1 MIHDYCSIFVC
12 CKFMILDIRFRF
24 DIVRENSEFVF
35 LLCKACFS
43 DDFVFL
49 QCTRTIYIM
58 QVLGRYIQV
67 YLLFFFLFLTGTLQ
81 AIPRYYF
88 KQISLAEGLSQSS
101 VKCVLV
107 DDRGVLWIGTR
118 FGLNRFDRE
127 KITVYQEEHD
137 NPYSLPYNDVVF
149 LEEDAERNIWVGTS
163 RGLATFDRNSRKF
176 DCQELDGEPIVATC
190 CLLMPEGVYFFGAKG
205 VYYYSYAEKKIGK
218 CQLNDTMPVSV
229 PNRAYL
235 YDEKEEKIIL
245 SFRGDGIWWY
255 YPKKGTMERVP
266 FIRER
271 NIPALFQDSL
281 GRIWVSVYNKGVFCY
296 DREGRL
302 VEHLETPERL
312 THNVVQDMREK
323 DGELWLATDGGGID
337 IYNYADRTV
346 KGIMHLPGDRH
357 SLPVNSFASLYI
369 DDEGNIWAGSI
380 LGGLIGIKPVY
391 MTTYRD
397 APPGATYGLSFQSVA
412 SMYEDHD
419 GQIWMGTDGGGMD
432 LFDPKS
438 ETFQEYRQ
446 TKDMKI
452 VSIMPYNDSELLL
465 SLFGVGIYRFN
476 KKTGECREF
485 SLNWGN
491 VRQDLFLCGNSV
503 RLRRMDDD
511 HFCLLTDNYLFVYD
525 HRKHQFESFS
535 ENMLPNF
542 QAPRFVAGDSC
553 YIGTSSGLYVLDF
566 PGRELRPIF
575 LPGDEIGTITA
586 IKQGKD
592 RRFWLGTT
600 SGLYVYDRALQKLD
614 TVETKRFIGVMS
626 LAFDNR
632 DQLWISTHEGLY
644 AYVPK
649 EKRIVVL
656 GESDGVFTH
665 EFLPQPALES
675 VYGDIY
681 MAGVEGVV
689 RIRPDQKFQEE
700 KDFSVSLVNLALD
713 GSFIHQYGLFG
724 EQEISVPWDYSS
736 LGLSVIVKEKD
747 LMRKK
752 LFRFYIKGD
761 RDDLLETSSHA
772 FSFPALSPGN
782 YELWVS
788 YSKRNGDWSI
798 PLKLLVVHVVPPLWR
813 RAWFWAVLVL
823 LMVTVAAWVVW
834 AVMKRKERELAWT
847 MKEHE
852 RKFYEEK
859 VRFMVNISHELRTP
873 LTLIYAPLKR
883 LLKSGK
889 VTDEEV
895 SKQLDGLLL
904 QTCRMREIVDMVLEA
919 QRSNTNGDVMDIR
932 FHNIADW
939 IRTVTDDFAQEF
951 EARGIQLEY
960 KLDASVEKIP
970 FDAAK
975 CRVVLSNL
983 LINAMKFSDPNT
995 LLVICTERMGAFL
1008 RISLADQG
1016 IGLDHVDM
1024 DRLFSHFYQGDHNY
1038 KGSGIGLAY
1047 ARKLVELHGGSIGAC
1062 KNEDGGATFYFDLP
1076 LEQTVVSGEPDS
1088 DVSSAGGETGEANLP
1103 VIPADL
1109 SFVKYTA
1116 LVVEDEPELRNYLF
1130 SVLQTEFKNVYVAG
1144 DGEEAWEFL
1153 KQSQPDIIIS
1163 DVMMPRMDGYEL
1175 CRRVKNDLKVSHIP
1189 VILLTAKADPAS
1201 SVEGY
1206 KSGADIYLA
1215 KPFDMDSLMV
1225 ILQNVLKQRE
1235 QLRARYRE
1243 SGCLFS
1249 PKEDAVSNAD
1259 EQFMQKLNLLIHENL
1274 ANPDLNV
1281 AFIAS
1286 GMAMSRTTLYS
1297 KFSQLSDISIG
1308 DYVTRFRMVEATRL
1322 LSSHKEMSIQDVADR
1337 TGFSS
1342 ARYFSTVFKQNYGM
1356 TPTEYR
1362 RNNQA

>member
-1 MIHDYCSIFVC
+1 MQ
-12 CKFMILDIRFRF
+12 
-24 DIVRENSEFVF
+24 EFGKYTQ
-35 LLCKACFS
+35 L
-43 DDFVFL
+43 
-49 QCTRTIYIM
+49 
-58 QVLGRYIQV
+58 
-67 YLLFFFLFLTGTLQ
+67 YLLLFFLFLAGAIQ
-81 AIPRYYF
+81 AVPRYYF
-88 KQISLAEGLSQSS
+88 KQISLEEGLSQSS

-149 LEEDAERNIWVGTS
+149 LEEDADRNIWVGTS
-163 RGLATFDRNSRKF
+163 RGLAIFDRNTRKF
-176 DCQELDGEPIVATC
+176 ACQELDGEPVVATC
-190 CLLMPEGVYFFGAKG
+190 CLLMREGVYFFGVKG
-205 VYYYSYAEKKIGK
+205 VFYYSYAEKKLGK
-218 CQLNDTMPVSV
+218 CQLKDAMPISA

-235 YDEKEEKIIL
+235 YDEKEEKVIL
-245 SFRGDGIWWY
+245 SFRGNGIWWY
-255 YPKKGTMERVP
+255 YPKTGTMERVS
-266 FIRER
+266 FIQER
-271 NIPALFQDSL
+271 NIPTLFLDSR
-281 GRIWVSVYNKGVFCY
+281 GRIWVSVYNKGVYCY
-296 DREGRL
+296 DREGGL
-302 VEHLETPERL
+302 IEHLEAPDRL

-323 DGELWLATDGGGID
+323 DGELWLATDGGGIN
-337 IYNYADRTV
+337 IYNYATKSV

-419 GQIWMGTDGGGMD
+419 GRIWMGTDGGGMD
-432 LFDPKS
+432 LFDPKN
-438 ETFQEYRQ
+438 ETFQEFRQ
-446 TKDMKI
+446 TEGMKI
-452 VSIMPYNDSELLL
+452 VSIIPYNDSELLL
-465 SLFGVGIYRFN
+465 SLFGVGLYRFN

-485 SLNWGN
+485 PLNWGN
-491 VRQDLFLCGNSV
+491 IRKDLFLCGNAI
-503 RLRRMDDD
+503 RLYRVDEDR
-511 HFCLLTDNYLFVYD
+511 FCLLTDNYLFVYD
-525 HRKHQFESFS
+525 QRKQQFEIFS
-535 ENMLPNF
+535 ENMVPNF
-542 QAPRFVAGDSC
+542 QAPRFITGDSC
-553 YIGTSSGLYVLDF
+553 YISTSAGLYVLDF
-566 PGRELRPIF
+566 LREERRPVF
-575 LPGDEIGTITA
+575 LPGEGIGTLTA
-586 IKQGKD
+586 VKQGKD
-592 RRFWLGTT
+592 KRFWLGTT
-600 SGLYVYDRALQKLD
+600 SGLYVYDRIRQKLD
-614 TVETKRFIGVMS
+614 TVDTKRFIGVTS

-632 DQLWISTHEGLY
+632 DQLWVSTHEGLY
-644 AYVPK
+644 AYVPQ
-649 EKRIVVL
+649 EKRIVVF

-665 EFLPQPALES
+665 EFLPHPALES
-675 VYGDIY
+675 VFGDIY

-700 KDFSVSLVNLALD
+700 EDFSVNLINLALD
-713 GSFIHQYGLFG
+713 GSFIHPNGLFG
-724 EQEISVPWDYSS
+724 EQAISIPWDYSS
-736 LGLSVIVKEKD
+736 LGVSVIVKEKD

-761 RDDLLETSSHA
+761 REDLLETSSHA
-772 FSFPALSPGN
+772 FAFPALSPGN

-798 PLKLLVVHVVPPLWR
+798 PLKLLTVDVVPPLWQR
-813 RAWFWAVLVL
+813 VWFWVVLL
-823 LMVTVAAWVVW
+823 LMVLTVAIWIIRS
-834 AVMKRKERELAWT
+834 VMNRKERELAWA
-847 MKEHE
+847 MQEHE

-889 VTDEEV
+889 VTDDEV
-895 SKQLDGLLL
+895 SRQLDGLLL
-904 QTCRMREIVDMVLEA
+904 QTCRMREIVDMVLDA
-919 QRSNTNGDVMDIR
+919 QKSDTNGDVMDI
-932 FHNIADW
+932 HYYNVADW
-939 IRTVTDDFAQEF
+939 IRTVTGDFMQEL
-951 EARGIQLEY
+951 EARGICLEY
-960 KLDASVEKIP
+960 KLNTSVEKIP

-983 LINAMKFSDPNT
+983 LINAMKFSEPNS
-995 LLVICTERMGAFL
+995 LLSIRTECVGTCL

-1016 IGLDHVDM
+1016 IGLAHVDM
-1024 DRLFSHFYQGDHNY
+1024 DRLFSRFYQGEHNC

-1047 ARKLVELHGGSIGAC
+1047 ARTLVELHGGSIGAYN
-1062 KNEDGGATFYFDLP
+1062 NEEGGATFYFDLP
-1076 LEQTVVSGEPDS
+1076 LVQAFVSDEPDKTVCLDQKEGAADS
-1088 DVSSAGGETGEANLP
+1088 QGVQAG
-1103 VIPADL
+1103 
-1109 SFVKYTA
+1109 SFAQYTA
-1116 LVVEDEPELRNYLF
+1116 LVVEDEPELRSYLQ
-1130 SVLQTEFKNVYVAG
+1130 SVLQAEFKNVHAAK
-1144 DGEEAWEFL
+1144 DGEEACDFL
-1153 KQSQPDIIIS
+1153 KQSQPDIIVS

-1189 VILLTAKADPAS
+1189 VVLLTAKADPAS

-1206 KSGADIYLA
+1206 KSGADVYLA
-1215 KPFDMDSLMV
+1215 KPFDVDSLMI
-1225 ILQNVLKQRE
+1225 ILQNVLRQRD
-1235 QLRARYRE
+1235 QLRSRYRE

-1259 EQFMQKLNLLIHENL
+1259 EQFMQKLNLLIQENL

-1297 KFSQLSDISIG
+1297 KFSHLSDISIG
-1308 DYVTRFRMVEATRL
+1308 DYVNRFRMVEATRL
-1322 LSSHKEMSIQDVADR
+1322 LSSHKDMSIQDVADR

-1342 ARYFSTVFKQNYGM
+1342 ARYFSTAFKQNYGM

-1362 RNNQA
+1362 RQNLEPV